1 MERVSD
7 GLGSG
12 VVQAHKLVKCFTKTF
27 LVTNFTMKKTPK
39 NVENVV
45 QKTCY
50 NETNWFL
57 IFFFFFGLQRVD
69 KWNEIRVFT

>member
-27 LVTNFTMKKTPK
+27 FVTNFTMKKTPK

-50 NETNWFL
+50 NETNRFL
-57 IFFFFFGLQRVD
+57 IFFFWFATGRQM
-69 KWNEIRVFT
+69 K